1 MMRCVAL
8 MCLCAALAPV
18 GAPAETLVAARVL
31 RAQTILSP
39 EDLKIDSTAI
49 AGALENPNEA
59 IGLETRVAIYAGQ
72 PIRPQDLGPPAIVD
86 RNQRVTIA
94 FRKGSLTILAEGRAL
109 ARGGVGDTIRVMN
122 SASKATVIA
131 TLAADGTAYVQTQ

>member
-1 MMRCVAL
+1 M
-8 MCLCAALAPV
+8 
-18 GAPAETLVAARVL
+18 L

-86 RNQRVTIA
+86 RNQRVTIV